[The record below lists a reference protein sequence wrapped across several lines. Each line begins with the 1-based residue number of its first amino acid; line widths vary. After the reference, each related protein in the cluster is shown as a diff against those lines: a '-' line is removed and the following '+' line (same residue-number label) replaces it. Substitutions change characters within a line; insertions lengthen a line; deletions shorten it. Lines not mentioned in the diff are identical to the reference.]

1 MQIKNC
7 MQKKQFSYPEMNI
20 LGFVVLAVLLY
31 ATSQAK
37 YNHTG
42 QSLTPR
48 F

>member
-1 MQIKNC
+1 

-20 LGFVVLAVLLY
+20 LGVLAVFLY

-37 YNHTG
+37 YNYTG